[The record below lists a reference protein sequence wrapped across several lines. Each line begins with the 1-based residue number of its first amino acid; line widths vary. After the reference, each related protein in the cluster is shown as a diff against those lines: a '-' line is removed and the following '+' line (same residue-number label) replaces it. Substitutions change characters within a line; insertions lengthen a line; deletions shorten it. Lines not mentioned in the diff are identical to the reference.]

1 MSIVEKSVRSNVI
14 RPRLLLSPLTV
25 TIRGLA
31 ACCFAF
37 GEDSAEPRQDELGT
51 TDTPYDESTI
61 EALLRQDDADRTIM
75 LHEHARRQREL
86 RLRKGHDDHS
96 SEYDSQEDGYDSEE
110 CDRKLLEECEM
121 DYEISGAG
129 PEDGIEDD
137 Y

>member
-1 MSIVEKSVRSNVI
+1 MA
-14 RPRLLLSPLTV
+14 
-25 TIRGLA
+25 IRGLA

-37 GEDSAEPRQDELGT
+37 DEDSAELREDELGAN
-51 TDTPYDESTI
+51 DTPYDENTI
-61 EALLRQDDADRTIM
+61 EALLRQDDADRTIL

-86 RLRKGHDDHS
+86 RLRKGLDDDS
-96 SEYDSQEDGYDSEE
+96 SAYDSQEDGYDSEE